1 MDYYIELAVQNLNYI
16 VIAALGALA
25 SVLANKGIA
34 VFNDGFRPVLPE
46 YLEGRMDRK
55 SLAATSF
62 AISFGL
68 VIGYGLPTSIAAS
81 IILIHCILLTTDII
95 GTFCPDNV
103 FGTIL
108 AGVIGA
114 AYGVGLLTGLQTIID
129 LFAKLPI
136 NFLSNLGTVSTPIVT
151 AFAIFPAVAVGFQ
164 FGVKKGLFTALVS
177 LLVRQLVEMY
187 GVFTISGMRIT
198 LNKEGMA
205 LLAGMIIMITLAI
218 GDKGGVG
225 DATTQLAKLFEEKV
239 RRIRRNVLL
248 LAMMGGLVA
257 AATSLAMVAGDPISL
272 NLLKEGSR
280 HEAALTA
287 FARAIGF
294 VPLIATTAIATGV
307 YGPVGMT
314 FVFVI
319 GLTVINPY
327 WAFALGALCIITEVY
342 LLNAVAVLLD
352 KYPGVRRCSDNIRT
366 AMSKIIEIALLVGG
380 MMAAQAMA
388 PGFGLFVVIGLY
400 CLNKTSK
407 KPLVDLAIGP
417 VGAILTGLL
426 INVLAV
432 LRFFP
437 MPK

>member
-1 MDYYIELAVQNLNYI
+1 MDYIELATQNMNYI

-46 YLEGRMDRK
+46 YYEGRMDRK
-55 SLAATSF
+55 TLAATSF

-68 VIGYGLPTSIAAS
+68 VIGFGLPTSIAAS

-95 GTFCPDNV
+95 GTFCPDNIV
-103 FGTIL
+103 GTIL

-114 AYGVGLLTGLQTIID
+114 AYGVGLLIGLQTIID
-129 LFAKLPI
+129 LFAMLPI
-136 NFLSNLGTVSTPIVT
+136 NVLPSLGTISTPIVV
-151 AFAIFPAVAVGFQ
+151 AFAVFPAVAVGFQ
-164 FGVKKGLFTALVS
+164 FGVKKGLITAIVS

-187 GVFTISGMRIT
+187 GVFTIGGARIA
-198 LNKEGMA
+198 LNREGMA
-205 LLAGMIIMITLAI
+205 LLAGMIIMITFAI
-218 GDKGGVG
+218 RDKEGAG

-239 RRIRRNVLL
+239 RRIRSNFVLL
-248 LAMMGGLVA
+248 AVMGGLVA

-272 NLLKEGSR
+272 NLLREGSR
-280 HEAALTA
+280 TEAALTA

-319 GLTVINPY
+319 GLLVQDPY
-327 WAFALGALCIITEVY
+327 LAFILGALCITTEVF
-342 LLNAVAVLLD
+342 LLNGIALMLD
-352 KYPGVRRCSDNIRT
+352 KFPGVRRCSDNIRT
-366 AMSKIIEIALLVGG
+366 AMSKVIEIALLVGG

-388 PGFGLFVVIGLY
+388 PGFGLFVVTGLY

-417 VGAILTGLL
+417 IGAILTGLL

-437 MPK
+437 MP

>member
-1 MDYYIELAVQNLNYI
+1 MDYIELAAQNLNYI

-46 YLEGRMDRK
+46 YYEGRMDRK
-55 SLAATSF
+55 TLAATSF

-68 VIGYGLPTSIAAS
+68 VIGFGLPTSIAAS

-95 GTFCPDNV
+95 GTFCPDNIA
-103 FGTIL
+103 GTIL

-114 AYGVGLLTGLQTIID
+114 AYGVGLLIGLQTIID
-129 LFAKLPI
+129 LFAMLPI
-136 NFLSNLGTVSTPIVT
+136 NVLPSLGTISTPIVV

-164 FGVKKGLFTALVS
+164 FGIKKGLITAIVS
-177 LLVRQLVEMY
+177 LLVRQIVEMY
-187 GVFTISGMRIT
+187 GVFMIGGARIA
-198 LNKEGMA
+198 LNREGMA
-205 LLAGMIIMITLAI
+205 LLAGMIIMITYAI
-218 GDKGGVG
+218 RDKEGVG

-239 RRIRRNVLL
+239 RRIRSNFIL
-248 LAMMGGLVA
+248 LAVMGGLVA
-257 AATSLAMVAGDPISL
+257 AATSLALVAGDPISL

-280 HEAALTA
+280 PEAALTA

-319 GLTVINPY
+319 GLSVQNPY
-327 WAFALGALCIITEVY
+327 LAFILGALCITAEVF
-342 LLNAVAVLLD
+342 LLNAIAVMLD

-366 AMSKIIEIALLVGG
+366 AMSKVIEIALLVGG

-417 VGAILTGLL
+417 VGAILTGLI

-432 LRFFP
+432 LRIFP
-437 MPK
+437 IPQ